1 MSARIGLCARV
12 AARDDMLFDRMFSTV
27 SLPDGREV
35 IDRPMREKGRAICAD
50 CPLRMACLADALV
63 SGWKDHNIIGGLTYS
78 ERCVLAGR
86 VASGLGLEDVRRLH
100 NLPAG
105 RVKTWLDRQFNVSDL
120 EADIREYWRTS
131 RRSARLKKRYTNNP
145 PEFRPIQPMPE
156 GTAFQP
162 SLFD

>member
-1 MSARIGLCARV
+1 MSAQIGLCARV
-12 AARDDMLFDRMFSTV
+12 AARDAALFDRMFSTV

-35 IDRPMREKGRAICAD
+35 IDRQMREQGRAICVD
-50 CPLRMACLADALV
+50 CPLRLSCLADALV
-63 SGWKDHNIIGGLTYS
+63 SGFKDHNIIGGLTYS
-78 ERCVLAGR
+78 ERCLLAGR

-105 RVKTWLDRQFNVSDL
+105 RVKSWLDKQFNASDL
-120 EADIREYWRTS
+120 EADIRQYWRS
-131 RRSARLKKRYTNNP
+131 RRRSARLRKKYTTNP
-145 PEFRPIQPMPE
+145 PVFRPTIPLPE